1 MVKRLVV
8 LIEFK
13 QYWRI
18 FALKMNKKGISP
30 LIATVLLVSFVVILS
45 GVIMFWG
52 RQYVTE
58 LMEKRGET
66 AVVKQ
71 ECVTGVSFDVVSAN
85 GPRVSIVNSGD
96 VKLSGF
102 ILKFSGQ
109 PSCDIVQSVK
119 PYPLFSLITPHTLWG
134 ARSLRLHTSK
144 YLKDLN
150 RVVWLRC
157 FSFNPSFFFC
167 F

>member
-1 MVKRLVV
+1 
-8 LIEFK
+8 
-13 QYWRI
+13 
-18 FALKMNKKGISP
+18 MNKKGISP

-58 LMEKRGET
+58 LMEKKGET
-66 AVVKQ
+66 AAAKQ
-71 ECVTGVSFDVVSAN
+71 ECVVGVSFDVVSAS
-85 GPRVSIVNSGD
+85 GSSVSIVNSGD

-119 PYPLFSLITPHTLWG
+119 PYDNAVIDVSPCGSGSQVNMIPMIKPSGIG
-134 ARSLRLHTSK
+134 A
-144 YLKDLN
+144 
-150 RVVWLRC
+150 
-157 FSFNPSFFFC
+157 PSIPC
-167 F
+167 STKNKLVNLGG